1 MEPAAI
7 AELTVEMWSLIDA
20 KLVARKYTDIDPG
33 IKSTMLSE
41 SMKVYM
47 TNLINEKKFGS
58 KLPADAPKDDDHCYK
73 CSRQLSIGEKQFL
86 EGKTGKD
93 RICYHCSH

>member
-1 MEPAAI
+1 MDPAAI

-47 TNLINEKKFGS
+47 TNLITES
-58 KLPADAPKDDDHCYK
+58 KRPQSQKADAPKDNMHCYK
-73 CSRQLSIGEKQFL
+73 CSRELTVGELGFL

-93 RICYHCSH
+93 RLCYHCSH